1 MLLSWKKILLMIV
14 ILLTDLSREN
24 NFSHNILTY
33 LIFSFSFQ
41 KVENSESWKCLQK
54 GPKLLQ
60 NIHRDLFLAVI
71 NETDNDRR
79 YNSWS
84 PRCDW
89 NKLTTF
95 EQQFDLPQ
103 PVLEDSPASSGSVL
117 RGGLC
122 SSKQKLVETE
132 LRGCSIQGCLGWE
145 LWCRSVFMAGGR
157 KDFQYWDKW
166 GLILSSRRR

>member
-1 MLLSWKKILLMIV
+1 M
-14 ILLTDLSREN
+14 
-24 NFSHNILTY
+24 
-33 LIFSFSFQ
+33 
-41 KVENSESWKCLQK
+41 
-54 GPKLLQ
+54 
-60 NIHRDLFLAVI
+60 HRDLFLAVI

-122 SSKQKLVETE
+122 SSKQTKRSGLRVLSPLIRFPSPLFQDIGARRSFSPLASSSVE
-132 LRGCSIQGCLGWE
+132 SSP
-145 LWCRSVFMAGGR
+145 RSTSASATAPRSPAVPSPSQVQIVHEDGTQTTVDVVVEKNDKVKTGKSKSKKVVFGTSFDMN
-157 KDFQYWDKW
+157 
-166 GLILSSRRR
+166 